1 MYKTQHHRAIRK
13 CGKYLLIPSRRVWD
27 TELPNV
33 YAHDHNRD
41 DVESTDDP
49 AGVILLLF
57 GHTENQLNPRDLLFA
72 VQTEGADQTG
82 LGEEVC
88 EVCNYISIW
97 AYTYQQHI
105 CISIAGSIAEGISVL
120 ASLKAYPYWH
130 RRRYIRI
137 GIADGISVSA
147 SPKVYL
153 YRHR

>member
-105 CISIAGSIAEGISVL
+105 CISIADSM
-120 ASLKAYPYWH
+120 
-130 RRRYIRI
+130 
-137 GIADGISVSA
+137 SVSA
-147 SPKVYL
+147 SLTACPYRHYRLHVHISITEGISASASSMAYL
-153 YRHR
+153 YQHR